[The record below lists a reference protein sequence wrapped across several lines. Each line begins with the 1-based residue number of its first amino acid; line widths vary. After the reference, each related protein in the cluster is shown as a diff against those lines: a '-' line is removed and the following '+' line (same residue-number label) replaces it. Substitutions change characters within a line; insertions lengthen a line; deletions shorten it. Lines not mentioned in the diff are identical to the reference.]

1 MKLTWPAIITAAL
14 LPLSAYAGMYGQ
26 PVLHL
31 NSKTFKSV
39 MANEHAAVR
48 LCKHEAYATNDFI
61 DGRLC
66 GTMVWAL

>member
-1 MKLTWPAIITAAL
+1 MKLTWSAIITAVL
-14 LPLSAYAGMYGQ
+14 LPISAYAGMYGQ

-39 MANEHAAVR
+39 MVNEHAAVR
-48 LCKHEAYATNDFI
+48 LCKHEACSTNDLI

>member
-1 MKLTWPAIITAAL
+1 MKLTWSAIITAVL
-14 LPLSAYAGMYGQ
+14 LPISAYAGMYGQ

-39 MANEHAAVR
+39 MANEHAVVR
-48 LCKHEAYATNDFI
+48 LCKHEACSTNDLI